1 MSRPHEWNFKAAV
14 MQYFT
19 ALLLSL
25 GMGLSVMTALLPGQA
40 IGPAL
45 LWCVLFSLGFH
56 LFFAI

>member
-45 LWCVLFSLGFH
+45 LWCH
-56 LFFAI
+56 EN